1 MNFCGENFRGLLAF
15 AVPTDAMP
23 PNFTEKT
30 FANSHKTVKFV
41 KVFSLESFPLYGIFS
56 EMVMVTFLDSSDKQ
70 LKKGVIGCR
79 E

>member
-1 MNFCGENFRGLLAF
+1 MDCLLLLCQR
-15 AVPTDAMP
+15 MP
-23 PNFTEKT
+23 CPKISRKKT
-30 FANSHKTVKFV
+30 FANSHKTAKFM

-70 LKKGVIGCR
+70 LEKGVIGCR